1 MNDIAQALGDLPVAS
16 MVPIGLG
23 FLTGVLLWIAGQ
35 RIIVAAFAT
44 IGILLGGVAGWIV
57 GEWVNLAVSP
67 WVIAL
72 VGAGLL
78 GCFAALATRIMVA
91 AALAVV
97 LGIAAPLVVL
107 TAVQISNSFLDQEAQ
122 QPIEESEPSPDQP
135 DEFTMWLEQAQE
147 PQDQGASPPIPWRP
161 LDAAP
166 EVLTETL
173 GLDQDTEQRLKRID
187 RVAQQIVQGLK
198 QQWEGTPPK
207 LRPTMIASALFGVL
221 AGALL
226 GALARAF
233 SAAVVT
239 AFGGSLVWLT
249 CAWMLATRLSLPDG
263 PWLPGTSASWLTL
276 WMFASVIGLCIQWQW
291 TSPPKRADKSAG

>member
-1 MNDIAQALGDLPVAS
+1 MIHRGTVTLALLALVSVPASAQRFPVAEPEE
-16 MVPIGLG
+16 VGL
-23 FLTGVLLWIAGQ
+23 
-35 RIIVAAFAT
+35 
-44 IGILLGGVAGWIV
+44 
-57 GEWVNLAVSP
+57 S
-67 WVIAL
+67 
-72 VGAGLL
+72 
-78 GCFAALATRIMVA
+78 
-91 AALAVV
+91 
-97 LGIAAPLVVL
+97 
-107 TAVQISNSFLDQEAQ
+107 
-122 QPIEESEPSPDQP
+122 SER
-135 DEFTMWLEQAQE
+135 LE
-147 PQDQGASPPIPWRP
+147 
-161 LDAAP
+161 
-166 EVLTETL
+166 
-173 GLDQDTEQRLKRID
+173 RID
-187 RVAQQIVQGLK
+187 RVAQQIVGGLK

-249 CAWMLATRLSLPDG
+249 CAWLLATRLSLLDG